1 MWSRHDLEIYSVPFI
16 LVTVLALTIVGCA
29 TSTDVIVDPMLSGKQ
44 YRSAYLVA
52 HADSSSNVDASTQN
66 DLLQRGFTVEAGAE
80 GNQSKDAEL
89 LFKYTD
95 YWY

>member
-1 MWSRHDLEIYSVPFI
+1 
-16 LVTVLALTIVGCA
+16 
-29 TSTDVIVDPMLSGKQ
+29 
-44 YRSAYLVA
+44 
-52 HADSSSNVDASTQN
+52 VDASTQI